1 MSTLRCISRLSR
13 RRPLLVVITAALLL
27 SQLTGCGSDIV
38 KTPPAN
44 SGQASSV
51 VPGKY
56 LFAALYT
63 NYAWAKTNKGLVV
76 LSNGDLYR
84 FDVSATAATLP
95 EQALTDDVALSRY
108 FEAASF
114 EFVKSLNKD
123 QLDTLWRASLPVSNK
138 TLGPQQ
144 SICRDA
150 GNFLYLQ
157 FQPTA
162 SRQQQQVTL
171 YQTGDFRQQQT
182 DERAKASVD
191 YLIKLAVEQK
201 IAWQLDPNGNN
212 WCSGM

>member
-1 MSTLRCISRLSR
+1 MSRPHFFSRLSR
-13 RRPLLVVITAALLL
+13 RRSLLAVITAALL
-27 SQLTGCGSDIV
+27 LTGCGSDIV
-38 KTPPAN
+38 KTPPSN
-44 SGQASSV
+44 SSQASNV

-84 FDVSATAATLP
+84 FDVSSTGAALP
-95 EQALTDDVALSRY
+95 EQELTDEGALSRY
-108 FEAASF
+108 FEAAGF

-123 QLDTLWRASLPVSNK
+123 ELDSLWRASLPVSNK

-157 FQPTA
+157 FQTTS

-171 YQTGDFRQQQT
+171 YQTGDFRRQQT

-201 IAWQLDPNGNN
+201 IAWQLDPDGNN

>member
-1 MSTLRCISRLSR
+1 MSRPHFFQQSTQRLLAAVAAAG
-13 RRPLLVVITAALLL
+13 LLVTL
-27 SQLTGCGSDIV
+27 LTGCGSDSA
-38 KTPPAN
+38 TAPDAN
-44 SGQASSV
+44 GSQASSA

-56 LFAALYT
+56 LFAAMYT

-95 EQALTDDVALSRY
+95 EQALTDEVALSRY

-157 FQPTA
+157 FQTTA